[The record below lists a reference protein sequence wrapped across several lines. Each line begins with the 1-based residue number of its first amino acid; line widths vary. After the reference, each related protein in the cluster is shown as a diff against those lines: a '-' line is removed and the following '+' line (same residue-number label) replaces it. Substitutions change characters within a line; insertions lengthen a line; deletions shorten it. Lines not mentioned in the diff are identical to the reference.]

1 MELAGASV
9 VVTGASRGIG
19 RATALQLAEAG
30 AAVVAVGLDRDALR
44 DLTATTGGVTVE
56 ADVRDP
62 SHAVKVLDV
71 ATSEFGKLDA
81 VVANA
86 GIGYAGEFATMPVQ
100 RISDL
105 LDVNLRAPM
114 LLAREAAP
122 LLTAQGSGSLVF
134 VTSIAGVV
142 PVPFEAA
149 YCSTKTAIES
159 FAEALRAEL
168 APRGVSVSTV
178 RPGVVRTAFHDS
190 RELPYTRRYPR
201 LMPPERVA
209 SAILDVLRT
218 GVDHRT
224 VPRWLDL
231 AGMVRS
237 SSPWLYRSLSRHF
250 G

>member
-19 RATALQLAEAG
+19 RAAATQLAEAG

-44 DLTATTGGVTVE
+44 EVTASTGGVPVE
-56 ADVRDP
+56 VDVRDP
-62 SHAVKVLDV
+62 SHAEKVLEV
-71 ATSEFGKLDA
+71 ACREFGKVDGI
-81 VVANA
+81 VANA

-105 LDVNLRAPM
+105 VDVNLRAPM

-122 LLTAQGSGSLVF
+122 LLTAQGHGALVF

-142 PVPFEAA
+142 PVPYEAA

-159 FAEALRAEL
+159 FADALRAEL
-168 APRGVSVSTV
+168 SPRNVSVSTV
-178 RPGVVRTAFHDS
+178 RPGVVRTAFHES

-201 LMPPERVA
+201 LMAPERVA
-209 SAILDVLRT
+209 EAIVDVLRT

-231 AGMVRS
+231 AGMVRN